1 MKIILIG
8 LTAALIS
15 VASFAMNNGH
25 NMDHGDQQTQFK
37 KFQSNGITLSNFHAR
52 ESIGRTKNSGIY
64 GEIQA
69 VKTDRLINISTSFA
83 SVAELHEHINDDGV
97 MRMREVEG
105 GLTLNPDQPIMMR
118 PGGHHIMLMGLYER
132 LIAGKVIDLKLE
144 FESGQILDISVPV
157 VSIKKMHP

>member
-52 ESIGRTKNSGIY
+52 ESIGRIKNSGIY

-83 SVAELHEHINDDGV
+83 SVAELHEHVNDDGV

-105 GLTLNPDQPIMMR
+105 GLTLNPGQPMIMR
-118 PGGHHIMLMGLYER
+118 PGGHHIMLMGLHER

-144 FESGQILDISVPV
+144 FESGQIFDISVPV
-157 VSIKKMHP
+157 VSIKKMHH